1 MCYLHTTKDVPDGM
15 VCVSHKAGHIE
26 HLFVTE
32 KARGNGI
39 GAKLLDFAR
48 KKLPEHTNP
57 TLTVLNTNARAI
69 ALYKRMGWVPAG
81 TEAVYDPAKDAFCA
95 VYCEEL
101 RMSYRPPVND
111 FVSADQQC

>member
-1 MCYLHTTKDVPDGM
+1 MPD
-15 VCVSHKAGHIE
+15 K
-26 HLFVTE
+26 
-32 KARGNGI
+32 GI
-39 GAKLLDFAR
+39 GTKVSVLGDKEYKAALADIGR
-48 KKLPEHTNP
+48 Q
-57 TLTVLNTNARAI
+57 LTVLNTNARAI

>member
-1 MCYLHTTKDVPDGM
+1 M
-15 VCVSHKAGHIE
+15 VGVCHRTGRIGC
-26 HLFVTE
+26 LFVTE
-32 KARGNGI
+32 ASRGRGI
-39 GAKLLDFAR
+39 GAKMLDFSR

-57 TLTVLNTNARAI
+57 TLTVLNTNTRAI

-101 RMSYRPPVND
+101 RMCYRPPVNG

>member
-1 MCYLHTTKDVPDGM
+1 M
-15 VCVSHKAGHIE
+15 VGVCHRTGRIGC
-26 HLFVTE
+26 LFVTE
-32 KARGNGI
+32 VSRGKGI
-39 GAKLLDFAR
+39 GAKMLDFAR

>member
-1 MCYLHTTKDVPDGM
+1 M
-15 VCVSHKAGHIE
+15 VGVCHKTGKIGC
-26 HLFVTE
+26 LFVTE
-32 KARGNGI
+32 AARGKGI
-39 GAKLLDFAR
+39 GAKMLDFAR

-57 TLTVLNTNARAI
+57 TLTVLNTNTRAI

-81 TEAVYDPAKDAFCA
+81 TETVYDPAKDAFCA

-101 RMSYRPPVND
+101 RMCYRPPVKA